1 VVHNWKV
8 REIRP
13 QRRTLEELF
22 VRITQ
27 QEEEVLDVVE
37 VKESTE
43 HRAIADI
50 FFLDSEGK
58 VVARMENYESVID
71 AGLNQAFR
79 RNRLSQ
85 PVSIGSV

>member
-27 QEEEVLDVVE
+27 GEREDEAED
-37 VKESTE
+37 
-43 HRAIADI
+43 
-50 FFLDSEGK
+50 G
-58 VVARMENYESVID
+58 N
-71 AGLNQAFR
+71 
-79 RNRLSQ
+79 
-85 PVSIGSV
+85 